1 MRLLR
6 GLLAV
11 SLAGAGFAASD
22 AAAAPLAALS
32 DRDVT
37 LYAAAFSAAERG
49 DVSAAE
55 ASLAQVS
62 DPCLAG
68 KVEYLELTRGKARSA
83 TYEELSSW
91 LNNFSDVP
99 GADEV
104 YRMAVRRKPAGVTPP
119 APSALAAAEA
129 AGGFATRPAPE
140 SRAAREA
147 YFDGDVRRALQLA
160 RASGDAWIAGLAA
173 FRLGDFADAMVSF
186 ETLASNSAEADGVRA
201 AGGFWAARSAV
212 AAGAPERATPFL
224 KLAAQAPDTFYGMVA
239 ARKLELADDP
249 LGRLIE
255 TATKAAPVTAP
266 AGETSIERLVRTD
279 TRARRAVA
287 LAQVGRPIDAGAE
300 LRAGYAQAPDDGARA
315 LWMGLMYEVNSS
327 PHTAPHTGE
336 IVLASP
342 GPRLSQAAYPTP
354 ALAPA
359 GGFTIDKSLVYAIV
373 WQESRFNSLAV
384 SPVGAVGLMQLMPPS
399 AANMAG
405 DDTLKSDPIT
415 LFDTGKN
422 LALGQAYITWLSE
435 NSAGH
440 DILRTIAA
448 YNGGPATLVR
458 TETLLGP
465 DADSFL
471 VIESLPYAETR
482 AYVRKVMA
490 AYWTYRRQFGGA
502 TRTLDAAASD
512 LPMIDIRLD
521 GSSPTQNA
529 QPLAAPARQPLEV
542 LLARPSGG

>member
-11 SLAGAGFAASD
+11 SLAGAGLAASG

-32 DRDVT
+32 GRDVT

-68 KVEYLELTRGKARSA
+68 KVEYLELTRGKARNAS
-83 TYEELSSW
+83 YEELSNW
-91 LNNFSDVP
+91 LNNFGDIP

-104 YRMAVRRKPAGVTPP
+104 YRMAVRRRPAGATPP
-119 APSALAAAEA
+119 APSPLAAAEA

-173 FRLGDFADAMVSF
+173 FRLGDFADAVVSF
-186 ETLASNSAEADGVRA
+186 ETLASNSAEADGMRA
-201 AGGFWAARSAV
+201 AGGFWAARSAI

-224 KLAAQAPDTFYGMVA
+224 KLAAQASDTFYGMIA

-255 TATKAAPVTAP
+255 TATKATPVATP
-266 AGETSIERLVRTD
+266 AGETALERLVRTD
-279 TRARRAVA
+279 ARARRAVA
-287 LAQVGRPIDAGAE
+287 LSQVGRPIDAGAE

-315 LWMGLMYEVNSS
+315 LWMGLMYEVNS
-327 PHTAPHTGE
+327 TPHTGE
-336 IVLASP
+336 IVLASAA
-342 GPRLSQAAYPTP
+342 PRLSQAAYPTP

-359 GGFTIDKSLVYAIV
+359 GGFTVDKSLVYAIV

-435 NSAGH
+435 NAAGH

-458 TETLLGP
+458 TETLLGQ

-490 AYWTYRRQFGGA
+490 AYWTYRRQFGGS

-521 GSSPTQNA
+521 GSSPTQNT
-529 QPLAAPARQPLEV
+529 QPLAAPSRQPLEV

>member
-11 SLAGAGFAASD
+11 SLAGAGFAASG
-22 AAAAPLAALS
+22 AAAAPLATLS

-37 LYAAAFSAAERG
+37 LYAAAFGAAERG

-55 ASLAQVS
+55 ANLAQVS

-83 TYEELSSW
+83 SYEELSNW
-91 LNNFSDVP
+91 LNNFGDTP

-119 APSALAAAEA
+119 TPSALAAAETA
-129 AGGFATRPAPE
+129 SGFAARPAPE

-173 FRLGDFADAMVSF
+173 FRLGAFADAMVSF
-186 ETLASNSAEADGVRA
+186 ETLASNAAEADGVRA
-201 AGGFWAARSAV
+201 AGGFWAARSAI

-255 TATKAAPVTAP
+255 TATKTTPVAAP
-266 AGETSIERLVRTD
+266 AGETALQRLVRTD
-279 TRARRAVA
+279 ARARRAVA

-315 LWMGLMYEVNSS
+315 LWMGLMYEVNS
-327 PHTAPHTGE
+327 TPHTGE
-336 IVLASP
+336 IVLASAA
-342 GPRLSQAAYPTP
+342 PRLSQAAYPTP

-359 GGFTIDKSLVYAIV
+359 GGFTVDKSLVYAIV

-435 NSAGH
+435 NSAEH

-458 TETLLGP
+458 TETLLGQ

-490 AYWTYRRQFGGA
+490 AYWTYRRQFGGS

>member
-11 SLAGAGFAASD
+11 SLAGAGLAASG

-32 DRDVT
+32 GRDVT

-68 KVEYLELTRGKARSA
+68 KVEYLELTRGKARNAS
-83 TYEELSSW
+83 YEELSNW
-91 LNNFSDVP
+91 LNNFGDIP

-104 YRMAVRRKPAGVTPP
+104 YRMAVRRRPAGATPP
-119 APSALAAAEA
+119 APSPLAAAEA

-173 FRLGDFADAMVSF
+173 FRLGDFADAVVSF
-186 ETLASNSAEADGVRA
+186 ETLASNSAEADGMRA
-201 AGGFWAARSAV
+201 AGGFWAARSAI

-224 KLAAQAPDTFYGMVA
+224 KLAAQASDTFYGMIA

-255 TATKAAPVTAP
+255 TATKATPVATP
-266 AGETSIERLVRTD
+266 AGETALERLVRTD
-279 TRARRAVA
+279 ARARRAVA
-287 LAQVGRPIDAGAE
+287 LSQVGRPIDAGAE

-315 LWMGLMYEVNSS
+315 LWMGLMYEVNS
-327 PHTAPHTGE
+327 TPHTGE
-336 IVLASP
+336 IVLASAA
-342 GPRLSQAAYPTP
+342 PRLSQAAYPTP

-359 GGFTIDKSLVYAIV
+359 GGFTVDKSLVYAIV

-435 NSAGH
+435 NSAEH

-521 GSSPTQNA
+521 GSSPTQNT
-529 QPLAAPARQPLEV
+529 QPLAAPSRQPLEV